1 MNLEKI
7 NQLHGK
13 AGVVIYF
20 PVEGAGRGFAI
31 YGDKGTLV
39 NYGNDD
45 YKIFDYENKVV
56 KEVKSDAKNDPTNPV
71 SASGNLDLY
80 HFDNF
85 IKAIKGEAKLNSP
98 INEGH
103 KTVLLCHLANI
114 AQRTGRTLHCDAKNG
129 HILNDDAAMK
139 LWKREYQKGW
149 EPKIG

>member
-1 MNLEKI
+1 M
-7 NQLHGK
+7 
-13 AGVVIYF
+13 
-20 PVEGAGRGFAI
+20 
-31 YGDKGTLV
+31 

-45 YKIFDYENKVV
+45 YKIFDYDNKVV

-71 SASGNLDLY
+71 SSSGNLDLY

-85 IKAIKGEAKLNSP
+85 VRAVKGEAKLTSP

-114 AQRTGRTLHCDAKNG
+114 AQRTGRTLHCDPKNG
-129 HILNDDAAMK
+129 HILNDAAAMK

-149 EPKIG
+149 EPRVG